1 MGAEDNIYN
10 RLVPTYKPQPL
21 TKYDTHK
28 ASELRNIVNEIT
40 KLTKE
45 SPTYF
50 VKLNDAKQTYL
61 LGIKEAAIMF
71 QNGFGEL
78 CDTSPD
84 SAFNNL
90 KAYSSDSGRVGAEII
105 STDQS
110 RLPEKFSL
118 RVERLALSQVNRGR
132 DLYPSSK
139 GLSGGTYKFQ
149 VTLGMICMI
158 SSII

>member
-61 LGIKEAAIMF
+61 LGMVLGNFVILLLIV
-71 QNGFGEL
+71 L
-78 CDTSPD
+78 
-84 SAFNNL
+84 L
-90 KAYSSDSGRVGAEII
+90 II
-105 STDQS
+105 
-110 RLPEKFSL
+110 
-118 RVERLALSQVNRGR
+118 
-132 DLYPSSK
+132 
-139 GLSGGTYKFQ
+139 
-149 VTLGMICMI
+149 
-158 SSII
+158 